1 MDTCNQV
8 PKEGKALGNH
18 VDTFI
23 NYLKENKQYNGVGW
37 FILIML
43 DNWGKGNDELRAL
56 NIQFKI
62 KDQKSYVKKK
72 GRRRRRGGGEELYE

>member
-1 MDTCNQV
+1 
-8 PKEGKALGNH
+8 
-18 VDTFI
+18 
-23 NYLKENKQYNGVGW
+23 
-37 FILIML
+37 ML

-72 GRRRRRGGGEELYE
+72 GRRRRRGVPRKFRLHGGDTLPEVGTSYHNATCRVEAVAPYFQII